1 MNKSGFSLC
10 WTWTYREYQFDNRW
24 QIGKLMLKNRNC
36 HFIIRFCDK
45 QIWLLF
51 PPSPHF
57 CIFLSNISIDLHIL
71 KLPINW
77 ITPDSLLNLFIPIA
91 LHFWVIS
98 IDLHSL
104 GSGILIAPS
113 CSMAD
118 FCHGMQPFC
127 IFPCVYV
134 VSHLLPPFPQVQLI
148 AMSRATDER
157 MRIS

>member
-57 CIFLSNISIDLHIL
+57 CIFLSNIKYWFAYFKASY
-71 KLPINW
+71 KLNH
-77 ITPDSLLNLFIPIA
+77 TRDSLLNLFIPIA

-127 IFPCVYV
+127 IFPWVNIYV
-134 VSHLLPPFPQVQLI
+134 VSHLLPPFPKFN
-148 AMSRATDER
+148 S
-157 MRIS
+157 